1 MRAPWRRGLVG
12 VGVFVAL
19 LEVVPRTGLVDPGY
33 LPTAGTI
40 AGALGEQLSR
50 EAFWSALLDTLR
62 GWSIGLGIAVVA
74 GVAAGIVIGVVP
86 ALRAFTASTVEF
98 LRPIPSVALIP
109 LAVLMFGTSMQSTLV
124 LIVYASFWQVLVQ
137 VLDGVRDVDPVTQE
151 TARSYGFAVPTRIRV
166 VVWPAALPNVITGIR
181 LAATVALVLAITGE
195 LVIGSPG
202 LGRQIALAQSAGAVE
217 AMYGLVVVA
226 GLLGVAVNLSIR
238 AAERRLLR
246 WHVSVRREN
255 AV

>member
-1 MRAPWRRGLVG
+1 MRASWRRGLIG
-12 VGVFVAL
+12 TAAFTAL
-19 LEVVPRTGLVDPGY
+19 LELLPRTGLVDPGY
-33 LPTAGTI
+33 LPTASTI
-40 AGALGEQLSR
+40 AGALAGELSR
-50 EAFWSALLDTLR
+50 EAFWSALLDTVR
-62 GWSIGLGIAVVA
+62 GWATGLGVA
-74 GVAAGIVIGVVP
+74 IVTGVAVGVVVGVVP
-86 ALRAFTASTVEF
+86 GLRALTASTVEF

-109 LAVLMFGTSMQSTLV
+109 LAVLMFGTSMESTLM

-137 VLDGVRDVDPVTQE
+137 VLDGVRDIDPVTHE
-151 TARSYGFAVPTRIRV
+151 TARSYGFGVFTRIRV
-166 VVWPAALPNVITGIR
+166 VVWPTALPHVMTGMR

-217 AMYGLVVVA
+217 TMYGLVVVA
-226 GLLGVAVNLSIR
+226 GLFGVVVNLSIR
-238 AAERRLLR
+238 AAERRALR